1 MKGLGNLMKQA
12 RLMQERMAQLQAE
25 MGKRTVEASA
35 GGGMVKAVANGNGE
49 LVAIKVDKEVVDP
62 EEVEILEDLVTAAV
76 NEAVKKGREL
86 MGEELRKITG
96 GLPIPGIF

>member
-62 EEVEILEDLVTAAV
+62 EEVEMLEDLVTAAV